1 MAEDLRSEL
10 ENMIGPVQWEWL
22 KPHAQRDAIVVV
34 DAALALAEVGM
45 ALATDNTQLVARW
58 ITEQLI
64 GKPTA
69 DQLSD
74 WNSGNQTFSSLIV
87 QPYVLVHL
95 RSPDAMAS
103 EPPE

>member
-1 MAEDLRSEL
+1 MTEDLRSEL

-22 KPHAQRDAIVVV
+22 KPHTQRDAVVIV
-34 DAALALAEVGM
+34 DAALALAEVGE
-45 ALATDNTQLVARW
+45 ALATDNTQLVSRW

-69 DQLSD
+69 AQLSL
-74 WNSGNQTFSSLIV
+74 WNSGHPEFSSLIV

-95 RSPDAMAS
+95 QQPDAVAT
-103 EPPE
+103 EPSD